1 MADLKDAQIYE
12 IVTEKLFD
20 EYINSPLVINKLLLV
35 HIELE
40 QISVCKIVNE
50 GLLAISRD
58 PEFMQQLA
66 ICRLNA
72 DHFYDL
78 LNAQH
83 VSAAPTILFYH
94 RTRIIDRID
103 GFNQSEL
110 LKKIKSNI
118 NKLGVVQTTQI
129 NTDSDSQIIS
139 AETRIKQ
146 LLESSPTILFMKGT
160 PASPQCG
167 FSRQACHLLD
177 EHKIKYDYFDVL
189 ADQHVREQLK
199 KYSNWNTY
207 PQLYVGGEL
216 IGGLDIMKQMIE
228 NGDFELKLRENKVH
242 EKDKD
247 MRKHLESLINRAHLM
262 LFIKGTPET
271 PRCGFTKE
279 LLNLLAKAN
288 ITDYKTFD
296 ILEDENVRTKLKEY
310 SSWQTYPQIYVNG
323 QFIGGLDIL
332 KQMNEE
338 GTIQNHE
345 SCKNYAQEINENINE
360 FNKLPNGS
368 SQRAKKSSTIRTMIS
383 ELNKDVDKLSK
394 DLTTQSRNGAITQR
408 EANRRR
414 TLVDAI
420 KQSKEEIEKSMREG
434 FNNYSSRDRMDP
446 RLVPAV
452 ETESTQGLT
461 NEEMTGVR
469 TNLRKSNDEAIDA
482 LHAIVKRQKE
492 IGIVMHTEVDR
503 HNEIIDTITDR
514 TGLLDSRVK
523 RQTMLV
529 NVIDQKSSTLWLWVV
544 IILLFI
550 AIVVI
555 ASVPFKK

>member
-338 GTIQNHE
+338 GTLVQ
-345 SCKNYAQEINENINE
+345 
-360 FNKLPNGS
+360 
-368 SQRAKKSSTIRTMIS
+368 T
-383 ELNKDVDKLSK
+383 
-394 DLTTQSRNGAITQR
+394 LTG
-408 EANRRR
+408 
-414 TLVDAI
+414 
-420 KQSKEEIEKSMREG
+420 KQG
-434 FNNYSSRDRMDP
+434 
-446 RLVPAV
+446 
-452 ETESTQGLT
+452 
-461 NEEMTGVR
+461 
-469 TNLRKSNDEAIDA
+469 
-482 LHAIVKRQKE
+482 
-492 IGIVMHTEVDR
+492 TEV
-503 HNEIIDTITDR
+503 
-514 TGLLDSRVK
+514 
-523 RQTMLV
+523 
-529 NVIDQKSSTLWLWVV
+529 
-544 IILLFI
+544 
-550 AIVVI
+550 
-555 ASVPFKK
+555 